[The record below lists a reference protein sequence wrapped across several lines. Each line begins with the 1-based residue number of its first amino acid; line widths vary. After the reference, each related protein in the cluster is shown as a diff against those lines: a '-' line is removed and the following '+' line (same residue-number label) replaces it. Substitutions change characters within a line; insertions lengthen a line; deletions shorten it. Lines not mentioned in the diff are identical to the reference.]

1 MSTNLDRQFT
11 PIIRYGL
18 FSLYK
23 ISGLKNDISVT
34 KSVNV
39 HVLYTFTKDLF
50 ITSILTFT
58 NIQVSMSKILGN
70 CLKQETD
77 FTRQKTENRN
87 CTILNFFDFRD
98 YPYKPLCTL
107 CLEQF
112 EKSYYSTKNRTI

>member
-1 MSTNLDRQFT
+1 MHTNPDGQCT
-11 PIIRYGL
+11 AIIRYRP
-18 FSLYK
+18 FSINK
-23 ISGLKNDISVT
+23 IPGLKNDISIT
-34 KSVNV
+34 ISVNEN
-39 HVLYTFTKDLF
+39 VLDTFTKCIF
-50 ITSILTFT
+50 ITSILTFI
-58 NIQVSMSKILGN
+58 NIQVSISKILGN

-77 FTRQKTENRN
+77 FTRQKPKNRN